1 MYTCL
6 ESALQR
12 RVNVRVCFKLYIIY
26 GWIWTYKNDNV
37 KHTRLATWSKS
48 HCRPDCTWFTTIQ
61 KHTKIE
67 AAFDCLSMSMYTA
80 FGTVWSES
88 WDSEISLG
96 DLKIAKWMAPQK
108 VLRNLS
114 KTPFQTL
121 FWPLSWYPPLWLL
134 GPMVCVHSNIQFTRK
149 IQLKP
154 IIRYIYVLFEYVYL
168 FCQYTWIT
176 HIV

>member
-1 MYTCL
+1 MLVWLFFVMLCVCLYDFIFFFVLYICDWWCQKWSKCVETEKSFLCCMCVILFFMYTCL

-67 AAFDCLSMSMYTA
+67 AAFDCLSLSMYTA
-80 FGTVWSES
+80 FGTV
-88 WDSEISLG
+88 
-96 DLKIAKWMAPQK
+96 
-108 VLRNLS
+108 
-114 KTPFQTL
+114 
-121 FWPLSWYPPLWLL
+121 
-134 GPMVCVHSNIQFTRK
+134 
-149 IQLKP
+149 
-154 IIRYIYVLFEYVYL
+154 
-168 FCQYTWIT
+168 
-176 HIV
+176 